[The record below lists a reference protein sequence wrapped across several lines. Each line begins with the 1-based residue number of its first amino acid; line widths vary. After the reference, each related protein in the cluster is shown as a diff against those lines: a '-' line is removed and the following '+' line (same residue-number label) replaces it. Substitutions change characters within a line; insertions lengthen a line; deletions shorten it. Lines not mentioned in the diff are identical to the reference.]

1 MVLSFFGL
9 TSQYKKLVF
18 AQIHDLVFNGGGGF
32 LHSEVYNMPVWLRRF
47 HIKKIIEFN
56 KEQNEKIEQQ
66 RKSISEPQ
74 NLQTSREGF
83 SQNSTMPNEDPKK
96 ENISPVKREKKV
108 AATTT
113 NETAN
118 SKKVNAEKR

>member
-18 AQIHDLVFNGGGGF
+18 DQIHDLVFHGGGGF

-66 RKSISEPQ
+66 RKGQQP
-74 NLQTSREGF
+74 NP
-83 SQNSTMPNEDPKK
+83 SQVYQPNVKPPKIY
-96 ENISPVKREKKV
+96 NFKK
-108 AATTT
+108 
-113 NETAN
+113 
-118 SKKVNAEKR
+118 